1 MKTRIAL
8 VAGFLGLAT
17 SLSSAVQLAEAKS
30 TVATTA
36 SDSQQIVLVMKK
48 QFDRPDVPLSV
59 NPVSIVGSYALAG
72 WIQGKKGGRA
82 LLQKEQGQWRISV
95 CGGDGLTQAKVLET
109 TGMSMPVA
117 TQLAQAAVAAEAR
130 LSAGQRRQF
139 SSFEGMV
146 KVDAHHGEHK

>member
-8 VAGFLGLAT
+8 VAAFLGLAT

-72 WIQGKKGGRA
+72 WIH
-82 LLQKEQGQWRISV
+82 
-95 CGGDGLTQAKVLET
+95 
-109 TGMSMPVA
+109 P
-117 TQLAQAAVAAEAR
+117 R
-130 LSAGQRRQF
+130 LSSCAVPIFTNSCNR
-139 SSFEGMV
+139 
-146 KVDAHHGEHK
+146 